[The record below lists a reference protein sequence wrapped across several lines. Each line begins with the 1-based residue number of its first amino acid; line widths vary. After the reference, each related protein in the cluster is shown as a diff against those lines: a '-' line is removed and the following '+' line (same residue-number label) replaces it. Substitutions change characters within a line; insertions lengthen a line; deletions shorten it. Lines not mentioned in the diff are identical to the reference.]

1 MHWMQST
8 HAEQSLA
15 LVGKLGL
22 LQKKGVLLID
32 DDEMFRALFKQVC
45 DALGVP
51 VTCHASLAE
60 MHSFAALKDFDVAV
74 FDYYLESFRGP
85 EIAEYV
91 DVFFRELPV
100 ILISGNEIDGDTQR
114 AWPSCIR
121 RFVSKSS
128 GPYAI
133 LERALDSVASARGV
147 PRAKASCDLG

>member
-8 HAEQSLA
+8 HADQSLA
-15 LVGKLGL
+15 LAGKLGL
-22 LQKKGVLLID
+22 IQKKGILLID
-32 DDEMFRALFKQVC
+32 DDELFRALFKQVA
-45 DALGVP
+45 DSVGIP
-51 VTCHASLAE
+51 VTCHASLSE

-100 ILISGNEIDGDTQR
+100 ILISGNDIDGDSQR
-114 AWPSCIR
+114 IWPSCIR
-121 RFVSKSS
+121 RFVAKSS

-133 LERALDSVASARGV
+133 IERALDAVASARGM
-147 PRAKASCDLG
+147 PQAKASCDLS